1 MLVCRRVTPQQYVSA
16 TYLYTWV
23 KRDSGVKVRVY
34 SLKKQRDGR
43 GLNHVHPDPEFDVLT
58 ARPHTSLDKNIR
70 PLCLYINLLHVSY
83 DWFLC
88 LQIIIVQFFDTA
100 FHVQDM
106 DWDQWMWCLFLGFSE
121 LLWGQLIFTIPKNI
135 LPAAFRCVAVG
146 VPQGRGIAYV
156 RSCSRMEQ
164 QVWIQTLLRLR

>member
-1 MLVCRRVTPQQYVSA
+1 M
-16 TYLYTWV
+16 W
-23 KRDSGVKVRVY
+23 
-34 SLKKQRDGR
+34 SLRKQRDGR
-43 GLNHVHPDPEFDVLT
+43 GLNHVHPDPEFDMLT
-58 ARPHTSLDKNIR
+58 ARPHTSLDKNMR
-70 PLCLYINLLHVSY
+70 TLCLYINLLHVNY
-83 DWFLC
+83 EWLLC

-100 FHVQDM
+100 FHVQGM

-146 VPQGRGIAYV
+146 VPQGRGIAYI

-164 QVWIQTLLRLR
+164 QVWIQTLLWDNADCFFFLKNVM

>member
-1 MLVCRRVTPQQYVSA
+1 MLVRRKVTPQQYVSA

-23 KRDSGVKVRVY
+23 KRDSGVY
-34 SLKKQRDGR
+34 SLRKQRDGR
-43 GLNHVHPDPEFDVLT
+43 GLNHVHPDPEFNVIT
-58 ARPHTSLDKNIR
+58 TRSHTSLDKNIR
-70 PLCLYINLLHVSY
+70 TLCLYINLLHVNY
-83 DWFLC
+83 EWLLC

-100 FHVQDM
+100 FHVQGM

-135 LPAAFRCVAVG
+135 LPTAFRCVAVG
-146 VPQGRGIAYV
+146 VPQGRGIAYI

-164 QVWIQTLLRLR
+164 QVWIQTLL